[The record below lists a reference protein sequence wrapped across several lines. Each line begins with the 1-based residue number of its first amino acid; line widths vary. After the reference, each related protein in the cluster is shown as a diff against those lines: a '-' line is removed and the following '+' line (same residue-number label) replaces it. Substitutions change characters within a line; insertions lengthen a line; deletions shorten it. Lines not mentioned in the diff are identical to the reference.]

1 MNVLEEYLNENGFIT
16 NKEAEK
22 LGIKRQKL
30 AELTKKGKLERIKNG
45 IYKLK
50 NDLDNNFIPISQNN
64 KRVIFSH
71 HTALFLLDLSDRVPN
86 YFHVS
91 VPQGY
96 NTNHIKKQTRDIKI
110 HYIKKDNFELG
121 VTKIKTPFGNK
132 VNCYDMERSIC
143 DIISKRDIIDKQIFI
158 DAITGYFN
166 KKNKN
171 IRKLIKYS
179 RILGI
184 ENEVKKYVEVL

>member
-1 MNVLEEYLNENGFIT
+1 MNILEEYLNENGFIT

-22 LGIKRQKL
+22 LGIKRYKL

-50 NDLDNNFIPISQNN
+50 DDLDNNFIPISQNN

-71 HTALFLLDLSDRVPN
+71 HTALFLHDLSDRVPN

-121 VTKIKTPFGNK
+121 VTKIKTPFGNQ

-143 DIISKRDIIDKQIFI
+143 DIISKRDIIDKQIFV

>member
-1 MNVLEEYLNENGFIT
+1 MHVLEKYLNENGFIT

-22 LGIKRQKL
+22 LGIKRYKL

-50 NDLDNNFIPISQNN
+50 DDIDNNFIPISQNN
-64 KRVIFSH
+64 KKVVFSH

-86 YFHVS
+86 YFHIS

-96 NTNHIKKQTRDIKI
+96 NVTHIKKQVEDIRI

-121 VTKIKTPFGNK
+121 VTEIKTPFGNK

-143 DIISKRDIIDKQIFI
+143 DIISKRSTIDKQIFV
-158 DAITGYFN
+158 DAITGYFA
-166 KKNKN
+166 KKDKN

-179 RILGI
+179 RILGV
-184 ENEVKKYVEVL
+184 EKEVRKYIEVL